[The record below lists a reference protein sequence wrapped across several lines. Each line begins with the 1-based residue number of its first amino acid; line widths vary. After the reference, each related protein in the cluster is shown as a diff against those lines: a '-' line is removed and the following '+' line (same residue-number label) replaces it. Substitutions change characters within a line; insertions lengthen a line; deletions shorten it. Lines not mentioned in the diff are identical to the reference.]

1 MKFVDGPA
9 EAVHPAYDH
18 RPRRWKTKVQPPI
31 QDGIAVVEFM
41 VEGDTRDNRTSLAGP
56 IFTAKRRIS
65 RHHARDGR
73 CQGRLQK
80 RPSRTQ
86 TTVVHMSS
94 EILQLALSGTATSQ
108 RLDSEST

>member
-18 RPRRWKTKVQPPI
+18 RPGRRKTKVQPPI
-31 QDGIAVVEFM
+31 QDGIAVVEFV

-56 IFTAKRRIS
+56 IFTAKRRIR

-80 RPSRTQ
+80 RPS
-86 TTVVHMSS
+86 
-94 EILQLALSGTATSQ
+94 
-108 RLDSEST
+108 